1 VQLTVFSQVSRG
13 TSKKEAISEIPGTLT
28 RLLEISVEHVT
39 FKKANRRYGF
49 RQGIESREIV
59 LEN

>member
-1 VQLTVFSQVSRG
+1 MRG
-13 TSKKEAISEIPGTLT
+13 ISKKKAISKIPGTLT
-28 RLLEISVEHVT
+28 RLLEISEQHVT
-39 FKKANRRYGF
+39 FKKAKRRYRF